1 MQLLLMLTQYL
12 LRTPLHKRKTASE
25 QLMDET
31 ELLPMRFA
39 LGRAGIGRRAVW
51 YWCKPILE
59 KSVLLSLPE
68 APDGN
73 RNRDP
78 RRDCYESTEKNPSA
92 ATDLGVC

>member
-1 MQLLLMLTQYL
+1 
-12 LRTPLHKRKTASE
+12 
-25 QLMDET
+25 MDET

-39 LGRAGIGRRAVW
+39 PGRAGIGRRAVW

-78 RRDCYESTEKNPSA
+78 RRDCYESTQKNPSA

>member
-1 MQLLLMLTQYL
+1 MQLLLMLMLYL

-59 KSVLLSLPE
+59 KSVLLSSPE

-78 RRDCYESTEKNPSA
+78 RRDCYDTFSKNPSA
-92 ATDLGVC
+92 AADLRVC